1 MIIIFIPCLFV
12 VLHFS
17 VCLDFLVVFVAWVL
31 DLVNLSGF
39 CFVFLFGFWE
49 GRGEGKVNEGKMPNF
64 NHLCLP
70 DSFLVSHFLIT

>member
-1 MIIIFIPCLFV
+1 M
-12 VLHFS
+12 
-17 VCLDFLVVFVAWVL
+17 AWVL
-31 DLVNLSGF
+31 DLVNMVFIFYLGLVSGK
-39 CFVFLFGFWE
+39 